1 MSLKV
6 RLALYSSLVLI
17 VIFAVY
23 STHHYRQ
30 DVLVMERA
38 EHDKIELRLSGVQ
51 SEVDERFHVAWIGVK
66 LIAGDEKIQEVFA
79 NRDRESL
86 KLMLLPQYAII
97 QDQIAQFH
105 FHLPDSTSFLR
116 LHEPQMH
123 GDSLISSRPGIRRAN
138 ESKTVIRSFEEGA
151 GGLGSRVIMPVSYQ
165 GEHVGTVEMGA
176 KLDQEFL
183 MELKTNYGSDF
194 FIYSIENSDQFLA
207 STLDS
212 DPFTVEEE
220 LEQLIEGDYLFTIS
234 DDGHSA
240 IAIIPF
246 FDYQGEIT
254 AYLKMVSDRGD
265 ILAAISNRQ
274 IATAFSYAAGVIIA
288 AFLVMFTLDKSIL
301 KPLGDFGQYLSRIS
315 SLDFSKRLPVTRNDE
330 LGEMAKNLNYTV
342 EVVKIT
348 LSELEAAHKQTLLVL
363 DNISAVVY
371 VADLVSHEILFINKY
386 GRDVYGDILGKKCWQ
401 ALQKDQNGPCE
412 FCQAKDMSTTAIP
425 DSGVLSW
432 EVKSTLDHKY
442 YNYRCTE
449 IFWLDGRRAK
459 LSIGTDQTEKIVAE
473 EMARQGFE
481 WYRAIAEDIPA
492 LVNRFNT
499 AFELTF
505 VNDAYS
511 QFIGLEREEIVGN
524 NLFQFILP
532 KLHKEVQDMLKNL
545 TPNNQVATYV
555 SPKEAFDGSIRWI
568 KWSTRAIFDLNGILI
583 EYIGVGEDVTE
594 QKEYEKRLKRLSLYD
609 GLTGVYN
616 KMYYDSEIKRLEEG
630 REYPVSIIV
639 ADLDHLKKVND
650 NYGHNVGDQLLKR
663 TAQIMSNAVRMGDVL
678 ARIGGDEFA
687 IIMKQADRAAGEKV
701 MSRIEKGIKDN
712 NLDET
717 SLDLSLSIGL
727 SISKGPQKTLEE
739 VFIEADRN
747 MYLQKAEKNWP
758 GKDLY

>member
-6 RLALYSSLVLI
+6 RLALYSSLLLV

-23 STHHYRQ
+23 SAHHYRQ
-30 DVLVMERA
+30 DMLAVERA
-38 EHDKIELRLSGVQ
+38 EHDNIELRLSGIQ
-51 SEVDERFHVAWIGVK
+51 SEIDERFHVAWIGVK
-66 LIAGDEKIQEVFA
+66 LIAGDERIQEAFA
-79 NRDRESL
+79 IRDRERL

-116 LHEPQMH
+116 LHEPEMH
-123 GDSLISSRPGIRRAN
+123 GDSLISSRPGIRQAN

-183 MELKTNYGSDF
+183 MELKNNYGSEF
-194 FIYSIENSDQFLA
+194 FIYSMENSDHFLA
-207 STLDS
+207 STLDH
-212 DPFTVEEE
+212 DPFTVEED
-220 LEQLIEGDYLFTIS
+220 LEQFIEGDYLFTIT

-240 IAIIPF
+240 ISILPL
-246 FDYQGEIT
+246 FDYQGEMT
-254 AYLKMVSDRGD
+254 AYLKMASDRSE
-265 ILAAISNRQ
+265 ILSAMSNRQ
-274 IATAFSYAAGVIIA
+274 ITTALNYTAGVIMA
-288 AFLVMFTLDKSIL
+288 AFLVMFTLEKSIL
-301 KPLGDFGQYLSRIS
+301 KPLGDFSQYLRRIA

-330 LGEMAKNLNYTV
+330 LGEMAKNLNYTA
-342 EVVKIT
+342 EMVKK
-348 LSELEAAHKQTLLVL
+348 SFRGLETAHKQTLIIL

-371 VADLVSHEILFINKY
+371 VVDLVTHEILFINKY
-386 GRDVYGDILGKKCWQ
+386 GRDIYGDVVGKKCWQ

-412 FCQAKDMSTTAIP
+412 FCQTKDMPTTALP

-432 EVKSTLDHKY
+432 EVKSTFDHKY
-442 YNYRCTE
+442 YNYRCTK
-449 IFWLDGRRAK
+449 ILWIDGRWAK

-492 LVNRFNT
+492 LVNRFNI

-511 QFIGLEREEIVGN
+511 RFIGLEREEIVGN

-532 KLHKEVQDMLKNL
+532 QLHKEVHDILKNL

-583 EYIGVGEDVTE
+583 EYIGVGEDITE
-594 QKEYEKRLKRLSLYD
+594 QKEYENRLKKLSLYD

-630 REYPVSIIV
+630 REYPISIIV

-663 TAQIMSNAVRMGDVL
+663 TAQIMSNAVRMGDVV

-701 MSRIEKGIKDN
+701 MSRLEKGLKDN
-712 NLDET
+712 NLDQT
-717 SLDLSLSIGL
+717 RLDLSLSIGL

-739 VFIEADRN
+739 AFIEADRN
-747 MYLQKAEKNWP
+747 MYLQKAEKSWP